1 MKNNKLETALIEVG
15 KRVDK
20 IKNTPQLRN
29 IDEVYKEFYYSV
41 MEDEMKNI
49 KKNGIELLALIA
61 KYMID
66 KL

>member
-61 KYMID
+61 KLMID